1 MAGTF
6 FEFSEVVTV
15 AKKSEKKKHKNKK
28 MKGGKGNE
36 EEGKRPSDGISA
48 AEGMMIR
55 KSDSTGRPPKR
66 SRDTASSRLLIL
78 IYDACSADLLEP
90 WGREG
95 GRS

>member
-28 MKGGKGNE
+28 RKGGKGNE

-55 KSDSTGRPPKR
+55 
-66 SRDTASSRLLIL
+66 
-78 IYDACSADLLEP
+78 
-90 WGREG
+90 
-95 GRS
+95 